1 MKLKITH
8 ETRYSYDT
16 PVQALVQSLRL
27 TPSVYEGQRVGD
39 WQISV
44 SGGQRGAAFRDGAG
58 DWIEGWTVRGPVEV
72 LTVTIDGLVETRDTA
87 GVLRGHREWVN
98 PLVYLR
104 DTPATRPDDAL
115 RALARSVEG
124 EDALDLAHK
133 LCAAVNQ
140 AIEYRP
146 GVTEAATSAAQA
158 LELGQGVCQD
168 HAHALIAC
176 ARVRNLPARYVS
188 GYLHSREDGEPHD
201 AAHAWAEIHVGSL
214 GWVGFDAANAC
225 CPDDRYVRL
234 GSGLDAQ
241 DAAPVRG
248 MAFGQGV
255 EALAVRVHVEE
266 VPPGPGQA
274 QSQAQ
279 SQGQGE
285 SPSQDQAQWQ
295 DQQSGQRQQ

>member
-8 ETRYSYDT
+8 ETTYRYDT

-27 TPSVYEGQRVGD
+27 TPSVYEGQRVGE
-39 WQISV
+39 WRISV
-44 SGGQRGAAFRDGAG
+44 TDGQRGAAFRDGAG
-58 DWIEGWTVRGPVEV
+58 DWIEGWTVRGPVESV
-72 LTVTIDGLVETRDTA
+72 TVCIEGVIETRDTA
-87 GVLRGHREWVN
+87 GVLRGHRENVH

-104 DTPATRPDDAL
+104 DTPATKLDEGL
-115 RALARSVEG
+115 IELAESIQSDE
-124 EDALDLAHK
+124 ALDLAHK
-133 LCAAVNQ
+133 LSAAVSEVI
-140 AIEYRP
+140 AYSP
-146 GVTEAATSAAQA
+146 GVTEASTSAAEA
-158 LELGQGVCQD
+158 LALGQGVCQD

-176 ARVRNLPARYVS
+176 ARHRGLPARYVS
-188 GYLHSREDGEPHD
+188 GYLHSSQNGTPHD

-255 EALAVRVHVEE
+255 EALDVCVHVEE
-266 VPPGPGQA
+266 VQPGQSQSQKSGGQFQDQA
-274 QSQAQ
+274 QSQ
-279 SQGQGE
+279 
-285 SPSQDQAQWQ
+285 
-295 DQQSGQRQQ
+295 RQQ

>member
-72 LTVTIDGLVETRDTA
+72 VTVTIDGLVETRDTA

-158 LELGQGVCQD
+158 VTSLTCSMV
-168 HAHALIAC
+168 ARAA
-176 ARVRNLPARYVS
+176 ARVRAGCNGSTHFIPIS
-188 GYLHSREDGEPHD
+188 DSR
-201 AAHAWAEIHVGSL
+201 
-214 GWVGFDAANAC
+214 
-225 CPDDRYVRL
+225 
-234 GSGLDAQ
+234 
-241 DAAPVRG
+241 
-248 MAFGQGV
+248 
-255 EALAVRVHVEE
+255 
-266 VPPGPGQA
+266 
-274 QSQAQ
+274 
-279 SQGQGE
+279 
-285 SPSQDQAQWQ
+285 
-295 DQQSGQRQQ
+295 

>member
-8 ETRYSYDT
+8 ETTYSYDT
-16 PVQALVQSLRL
+16 PVEALAQSLRL
-27 TPSVYEGQRVGD
+27 TPSVCEGQRVGE
-39 WQISV
+39 WKIWV

-58 DWIEGWTVRGPVEV
+58 DWIEGWTVRGPVDSV
-72 LTVTIDGLVETRDTA
+72 TVSVEGVIDTRDTA
-87 GVLRGHREWVN
+87 GVLRGHRETVN

-104 DTPATRPDDAL
+104 DTAATRPDQAL
-115 RALARSVEG
+115 RDLAASVQA
-124 EDALDLAHK
+124 DDPLDLAHK
-133 LCAAVNQ
+133 LSAAVSA
-140 AIEYRP
+140 AIAYEP
-146 GVTEAATSAAQA
+146 GVTGAATSAAEA
-158 LELGQGVCQD
+158 LALGQGVCQD

-176 ARVRNLPARYVS
+176 ARARDLPARYVS
-188 GYLHSREDGEPHD
+188 GYLHSSHDGEAHD

-248 MAFGQGV
+248 MAFGAGV

-266 VPPGPGQA
+266 MPQPQDPGQS
-274 QSQAQ
+274 QSQ
-279 SQGQGE
+279 
-285 SPSQDQAQWQ
+285 
-295 DQQSGQRQQ
+295 QQSQRQQ